1 MATSRTLTDAHAH
14 AHAPSGVVW
23 VINLWNTLVRAAF
36 FSFNVGRPLSE
47 PSDSA
52 MHTHPRREQEEEE
65 EEEEARGVRG
75 RGSER
80 ERETEL
86 HGNTQGHATET
97 LEGIARHRTAPHPCP
112 SPRKQRQQKQETFTG
127 RTVPSSLSN
136 SLSWPIVSV
145 LLFSPTRPLSTVL
158 TTRAKSPA
166 HTPET
171 MTTSI

>member
-1 MATSRTLTDAHAH
+1 MMWVAGWQPHAHSRTLTHTH
-14 AHAPSGVVW
+14 THSPSGVVW

-36 FSFNVGRPLSE
+36 FSSNVGRPLSE

-65 EEEEARGVRG
+65 EQEEARGVRG

-97 LEGIARHRTAPHPCP
+97 LEGIAPHRTAPVSIASQTETAEARDIHRAY
-112 SPRKQRQQKQETFTG
+112 STEFVEQFIELADRKRA
-127 RTVPSSLSN
+127 L
-136 SLSWPIVSV
+136 
-145 LLFSPTRPLSTVL
+145 VL
-158 TTRAKSPA
+158 THSTIKHRLDHSGKVSCT
-166 HTPET
+166 HT
-171 MTTSI
+171 